1 LLFIQ
6 AKFRKSLLS
15 ELIKIAL
22 PDVLNKFASISEQNE
37 ENGSFDNVIAL
48 KEQEETDEVCKLI
61 IVFYINKDI
70 FFTSLDAK

>member
-1 LLFIQ
+1 MLFIQ